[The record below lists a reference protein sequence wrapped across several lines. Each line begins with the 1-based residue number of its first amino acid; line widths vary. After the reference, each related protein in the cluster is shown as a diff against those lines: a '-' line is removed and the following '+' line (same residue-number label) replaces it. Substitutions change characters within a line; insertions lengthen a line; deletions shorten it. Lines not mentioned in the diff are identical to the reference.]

1 MDHEVG
7 PWKMVFYPLFNLMVQ
22 LLCSDFFKDIS
33 LQSLWSLS
41 RFKLNVIQE
50 EWPCTKVNVFIY
62 FKIYAQK
69 GSFEKSLSLIILLS
83 SPSLSLKYIFHLDVL
98 LQRDFFLMCPCL
110 FLLEHF
116 FCLFHYKTCWAM
128 SLNNLGLEIC
138 LLGTSNSMVSLTFFF
153 LGVNQSGSEK
163 RSITNQNFYK
173 TLGWLHGPWC
183 KQPFR
188 VCSHGSRVTWGQW
201 YEIDL
206 KSLGSRNG

>member
-7 PWKMVFYPLFNLMVQ
+7 PWKMVFHPLFNLMVQ

-83 SPSLSLKYIFHLDVL
+83 APSLSLKYIFHLDVL
-98 LQRDFFLMCPCL
+98 LQCDFFLMCPCL

-116 FCLFHYKTCWAM
+116 FCLFHYKTCWVM
-128 SLNNLGLEIC
+128 SLNKLGLEIC

-153 LGVNQSGSEK
+153 SWCKPKWFREEVNNQSK
-163 RSITNQNFYK
+163 FLQD
-173 TLGWLHGPWC
+173 LGMTSWSM
-183 KQPFR
+183 
-188 VCSHGSRVTWGQW
+188 V
-201 YEIDL
+201 
-206 KSLGSRNG
+206 